1 MKVHLKPSQTA
12 IIRYLLKKH
21 LDDLLVTKQEQEKLN
36 IKSEYI
42 ENDINQ
48 IKEILDKLDFKES
61 E

>member
-1 MKVHLKPSQTA
+1 MKVHLKSSQTA

-48 IKEILDKLDFKES
+48 IKEILDKLDFKEVK
-61 E
+61 

>member
-1 MKVHLKPSQTA
+1 MKVELKQSQTA

>member
-1 MKVHLKPSQTA
+1 MKVELKPSQTA

-48 IKEILDKLDFKES
+48 IKEILDKLDFKEVK
-61 E
+61 

>member
-1 MKVHLKPSQTA
+1 MKVELKPSQVA
-12 IIRYLLKKH
+12 IIKYLLNQEQENFLELKR
-21 LDDLLVTKQEQEKLN
+21 EQEKLN